1 MFIITGIDDFNIV
14 DTRSYIIQCDYCSSV
29 DYFSSEVF
37 AVNINSHITGSISA
51 DYHNDCSVSLINDFD
66 IIGSY
71 IDFGYF
77 KFCSSIAWS
86 EPVSSGECYVYS
98 VVSNIQSRND
108 KYSVAA
114 SNINC
119 VIFIIN
125 IYGYISVQFFRSGN
139 VDYCHVSHCDI
150 FNFNGNVRFG
160 YVYIKA
166 S

>member
-14 DTRSYIIQCDYCSSV
+14 DARSYIFQCDYGGSV
-29 DYFSSEVF
+29 DYFAGEVF
-37 AVNINSHITGSISA
+37 TININSYITGCISA
-51 DYHNDCSVSLINDFD
+51 NDHNDCSVSLVNDFD
-66 IIGSY
+66 VIGSY

-77 KFCSSIAWS
+77 KFCCSVVWS
-86 EPVSSGECYVYS
+86 EPVSSSECDVYC
-98 VVSNIQSRND
+98 VVSNIKSRND

-119 VIFIIN
+119 VIFTIN
-125 IYGYISVQFFRSGN
+125 IYGYISVQFFRSSN
-139 VDYCHVSHCDI
+139 VDYCHISHCDI
-150 FNFNGNVRFG
+150 FHFNGNVRFG